1 MRETKA
7 GIATGIG
14 GVGMGGLMTAADQL
28 DWDFPAEVMWVLAI
42 LSIIGLFVSG
52 AIWVHL
58 GYEWYQRQR
67 GKLMS
72 GAVGLLLIGIFL
84 AVSGGF
90 LAWKGGQSAFAIYQ
104 QPPSEASPAPS
115 QAHGLPRAI
124 SPTPQPSPP
133 PKSLAGTPSYP
144 PPAPPQ
150 PEATSPR
157 AETTQALKQFV
168 VDVGHLGERA
178 ANAQNEAEVAE
189 IDKAIGQTD
198 SRIAAWIYAHM
209 GENFAIQKY
218 RTPGFLRVSMVPW
231 HGSSTDDSGV
241 QRRDQLMSSML
252 ARQANLQ
259 DMIAAP
265 TWDKE

>member
-67 GKLMS
+67 GKLMC

-104 QPPSEASPAPS
+104 TKEEASTIPSESQTSPTPTPTPSLPQPPSEASPAPS
-115 QAHGLPRAI
+115 QAPVLFPA
-124 SPTPQPSPP
+124 PSPQRP
-133 PKSLAGTPSYP
+133 SQNHRPSLLQGH
-144 PPAPPQ
+144 Q
-150 PEATSPR
+150 ATRLHPRLSP
-157 AETTQALKQFV
+157 
-168 VDVGHLGERA
+168 HL
-178 ANAQNEAEVAE
+178 
-189 IDKAIGQTD
+189 I
-198 SRIAAWIYAHM
+198 
-209 GENFAIQKY
+209 
-218 RTPGFLRVSMVPW
+218 
-231 HGSSTDDSGV
+231 
-241 QRRDQLMSSML
+241 
-252 ARQANLQ
+252 
-259 DMIAAP
+259 
-265 TWDKE
+265 